1 VPAKQLRHAD
11 IDVAPASAEY
21 VPAEQ
26 LRHSEAPTVEYL
38 PAEQLRHTE
47 ADLAP
52 TTAE

>member
-1 VPAKQLRHAD
+1 LAPTSAEYFPTGQLRHA
-11 IDVAPASAEY
+11 
-21 VPAEQ
+21 
-26 LRHSEAPTVEYL
+26 EAPTVEYL